1 MTNYKKAKLRKQARE
16 SFDYDLLAKEFPG
29 FNVIEDNNGDMVQ
42 ASDFANVLTDLPGGS
57 INPYSREK
65 YPEEEDIIFLGEVEK
80 QLNKRGLQLFT
91 GFQIGDDF
99 SDLYA
104 GRYL

>member
-1 MTNYKKAKLRKQARE
+1 MTNYKKSKLRKQARE
-16 SFDYDLLAKEFPG
+16 AFDYDKILAELTGFP
-29 FNVIEDNNGDMVQ
+29 VIEDNDGNLVQ
-42 ASDFANVLTDLPGGS
+42 VTDFANVLTDLPGGS
-57 INPYSREK
+57 INPYTQAK

-80 QLNKRGLQLFT
+80 QLNKRGLQLFN

-104 GRYL
+104 GRML